1 MKLER
6 LTSTSPTLT
15 REAAQRARSVADE
28 SHWHVGPAEGV
39 EADRQRSLQQELALA
54 ETARRSPGRPDDGRH
69 DFPADD
75 DSAGAATQARETAEQ
90 VAEQLTALG
99 DRADALLR
107 ADLPLLPSLSID
119 DRA

>member
-6 LTSTSPTLT
+6 LTSTSPALT
-15 REAAQRARSVADE
+15 REAAQRARLVADE

-69 DFPADD
+69 DFPADN